1 MIIDCHIHLSSAGCR
16 FIREDVETCLG
27 LADRAGI
34 DRMVYLFNLQD
45 SGGYDPAPDDIL
57 RSNDLGMTLVQQYPD
72 RFSSFCYL
80 NPAHDE
86 RFLLDEIERCIAQG
100 PCAGIKLWVSVKAD
114 DTRLD
119 PIMERAAKLRV
130 PVLHHAWY
138 KATGYAFEESTP
150 AEIATL
156 ARRHPDVPIIMA
168 HLGGGGWRG
177 VLDVKECPNVLVDTS
192 GAQPQAGL
200 VEFAVEQLGAE
211 RVVFGS
217 DWPIRDFAVQRAR
230 IEGARVT
237 AGAREAMLGGTVGRL
252 LNATGKVAVAL

>member
-1 MIIDCHIHLSSAGCR
+1 MIVDCHIHLSSPGCR
-16 FIREDVETCLG
+16 FNREDVESCLG

-34 DRMVYLFNLQD
+34 DHMVYLFNLQD

-57 RSNDLGMTLVQQYPD
+57 RSNDLGMTLVQQHPD

-80 NPAHDE
+80 NPAHNE
-86 RFLLDEIERCIAQG
+86 GFLLDEIERCIAQG

-119 PIMERAAKLRV
+119 PIMERAAALHI
-130 PVLHHAWY
+130 PILHHAWY
-138 KATGYAFEESTP
+138 KATGYALNESTP
-150 AEIATL
+150 AEVSTL
-156 ARRHPDVPIIMA
+156 AGRHLDVPIIMA

-177 VLDVKECPNVLVDTS
+177 VLDVKEYPNVLVDTS

-200 VEFAVEQLGAE
+200 VEYAVEQLGAE

-230 IEGARVT
+230 IDGANLTDHQKIVILGENM
-237 AGAREAMLGGTVGRL
+237 AHLLAR
-252 LNATGKVAVAL
+252 KSKWPC